1 MRRPLF
7 IISVFLICL
16 MQSAYALEVSH
27 LKTMAY
33 RNPIGIDVVEPTFSW
48 VLTSEQRGVVQETY
62 SIRIAT
68 DRNFQDIV
76 WQSGTISSQ
85 ESVDVPAKGFSTSPR
100 TRYYWQVSIT
110 DNKGNTAT
118 SAENAYFE
126 TGLGSEAGW
135 GEAKWIK
142 TGSGAADQN
151 EDGTPITDYEV
162 EVSFEIKSFAAGL
175 IFAASDHNNYYMW
188 QINTVTGSPRFR
200 PHKWTNGGAA
210 CLSENALAVKVQNN
224 EEHVLRIEVRDAKT
238 ATTYID
244 GTKVDTRTGDFK
256 FGDFGFREDYDQG
269 NVPEQAYFDN
279 FVVTS
284 GGKTLYKEDFE
295 DADLKM
301 FAGGSV
307 ENGRM
312 LVKGPGTYCWQQ
324 KVSDRVHYDVEADMT
339 LINDNGSI

>member
-48 VLTSEQRGVVQETY
+48 VLTSDQRGVVQETY

-85 ESVDVPAKGFSTSPR
+85 ESVDVPATGFSTSPR
-100 TRYYWQVSIT
+100 TRYYWQVSVT

-135 GEAKWIK
+135 GEAQWIK

-151 EDGTPITDYEV
+151 EDVTPITDYEV

-175 IFAASDHNNYYMW
+175 IFAARDHNNYYMW

-210 CLSENALAVKVQNN
+210 CLSENALSVNVRNN
-224 EEHVLRIEVRDAKT
+224 
-238 ATTYID
+238 
-244 GTKVDTRTGDFK
+244 
-256 FGDFGFREDYDQG
+256 
-269 NVPEQAYFDN
+269 
-279 FVVTS
+279 
-284 GGKTLYKEDFE
+284 
-295 DADLKM
+295 
-301 FAGGSV
+301 
-307 ENGRM
+307 
-312 LVKGPGTYCWQQ
+312 
-324 KVSDRVHYDVEADMT
+324 
-339 LINDNGSI
+339 